1 MEDLKTLVLNDL
13 KEHNET
19 ERLKRVEANSNLK
32 EIELYT
38 LKGKGKEDPRTN
50 SYKTTFD
57 QEGIKYVEKDIMDS
71 MDVFDIVKMNTL
83 PVIHIPHNDVW
94 LVQGRE
100 LQNAKQSIKLLQHY
114 AHKNY
119 KKVSFEVDTEH
130 QIKNVQKRL
139 SDIGRSLSNL
149 TKQLTPVL
157 QLLKEATR
165 DEINEKKNN

>member
-1 MEDLKTLVLNDL
+1 MEDLKNLVLNDL

-32 EIELYT
+32 EIEFFT
-38 LKGKGKEDPRTN
+38 LKGKNDPRCD
-50 SYKTTFD
+50 SYKTFFD
-57 QEGIKYVEKDIMDS
+57 QEGIKYVEKNIMDS

-165 DEINEKKNN
+165 DEIDEKKNK